1 MVARVEGIV
10 NGDPVIFNRVVGD
23 QWESKVPASLNGTY
37 VVEMTAWDEAG
48 NMAHKSMYLLQY
60 DPINLKSKLIP
71 FPYSSRFEK
80 EISYCSNILVSDY
93 FAVLENETSC
103 GR

>member
-10 NGDPVIFNRVVGD
+10 NSDPVIFNRVVGD
-23 QWESKVPASLNGTY
+23 QWEAEVPSSLNGTY

-71 FPYSSRFEK
+71 FPYSSCFEK
-80 EISYCSNILVSDY
+80 EISYCSNVLVSDY